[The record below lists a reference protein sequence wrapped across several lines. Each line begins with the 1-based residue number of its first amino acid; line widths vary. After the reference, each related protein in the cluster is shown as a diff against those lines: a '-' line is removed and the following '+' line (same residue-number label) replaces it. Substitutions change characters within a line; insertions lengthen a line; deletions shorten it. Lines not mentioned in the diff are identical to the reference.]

1 MDENRQSYVY
11 RTAGVVRG
19 LSTNQFVI
27 VILVPGL
34 ITALEHVIYEGWS
47 TWSLTAIFTLVA
59 VVAVIVLAFVNR
71 YLVNVRERSELRA
84 LARMPGYPERRWPV
98 VALTVGPYATSVGKA
113 EGGGLSPTPELL
125 AIDRIL
131 SKTNPRRA
139 ILVHSST
146 TRDQAEELVRQKGL
160 EDSHSLVEIDPFGD
174 MRQATEKINAA
185 IKSTVDE
192 LGLEPRNDVIID
204 VTGGLVSMS
213 LAGYL
218 ASEMAGCAAHVRAT
232 PNRRVNG
239 MLLFD
244 TTKAQS
250 ILLNFEPTA

>member
-34 ITALEHVIYEGWS
+34 ITALEHVIYEGGS
-47 TWSLTAIFTLVA
+47 TGRLTVVFTLVA
-59 VVAVIVLAFVNR
+59 VATVIGLALANR
-71 YLVNVRERSELRA
+71 YLAKVRHRSKLRA
-84 LARMPGYPERRWPV
+84 LAKMPGYPKQRWPV
-98 VALTVGPYATSVGKA
+98 VALMVGPYATSVGQA
-113 EGGGLSPTPELL
+113 EGGGPSPTPELL
-125 AIDRIL
+125 AIDRLL
-131 SKTNPRRA
+131 SETNPRRA
-139 ILVHSST
+139 ILVHSSA
-146 TRDQAEELVRQKGL
+146 TRAQADKLAREKGL
-160 EDSHSLVEIDPFGD
+160 DDSHLLVEIDPFGD

-192 LGLEPRNDVIID
+192 LGLEPANDVIID

-218 ASEMAGCAAHVRAT
+218 ASEIAGCAAHVRAT
-232 PNRRVNG
+232 PTRRANG
-239 MLLFD
+239 TILYD
-244 TTKAQS
+244 TANAQS
-250 ILLNFEPTA
+250 ILLNFEPTG